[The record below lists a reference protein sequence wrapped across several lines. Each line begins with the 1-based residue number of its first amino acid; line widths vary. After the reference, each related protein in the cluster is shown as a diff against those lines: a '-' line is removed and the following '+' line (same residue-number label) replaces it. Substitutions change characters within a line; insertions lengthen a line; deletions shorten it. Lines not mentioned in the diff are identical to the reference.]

1 MNDKLGEEIGEGR
14 GVTVDT
20 LDHFTG
26 ATNVVE
32 AHVQVQTVEGEV
44 VPHLVR
50 CPPAYILAEVGAQD
64 LYDLSREPDTEKQE
78 SGEDE
83 VGYEA
88 VGLRRVDEESKDLR
102 VCEVQT
108 DTRSHAEGKCQDS
121 GLVRAEIPRQEGK
134 IVPKGDAR
142 FADDAF
148 VARGRLI
155 RVDVGLQLVQKNEGL
170 DGSSLSGSY
179 R

>member
-1 MNDKLGEEIGEGR
+1 MSAAPDPALLPQPSGFLHERMELLHGGSAVELVSASRAGCCGGERR
-14 GVTVDT
+14 G
-20 LDHFTG
+20 
-26 ATNVVE
+26 
-32 AHVQVQTVEGEV
+32 
-44 VPHLVR
+44 
-50 CPPAYILAEVGAQD
+50 
-64 LYDLSREPDTEKQE
+64 
-78 SGEDE
+78 
-83 VGYEA
+83 
-88 VGLRRVDEESKDLR
+88 DEESKELR
-102 VCEVQT
+102 VGEVQT